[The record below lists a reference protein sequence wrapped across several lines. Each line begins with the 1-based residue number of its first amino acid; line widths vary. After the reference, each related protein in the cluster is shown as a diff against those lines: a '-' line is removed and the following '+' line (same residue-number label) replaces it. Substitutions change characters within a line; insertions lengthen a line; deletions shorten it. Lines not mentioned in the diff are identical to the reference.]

1 MPEKLGDAILELRT
15 DDRKLRRGLRT
26 AEGGANRLNAVFKTV
41 GATIVAAFSVRAIG
55 RFASEVIKAADAQ
68 IQAERQL
75 ATALEVTGQATAG
88 ALDGLKDF
96 ASNLQSI
103 TTVGDEAALE
113 MLQVATNMG
122 LTAEQSKLA
131 VKEAIGVSAA
141 FGIAETSAI
150 RYTAALQQG
159 DTTMLNRYIPTLRQV
174 EDDAERV
181 ALAHDILGGA
191 FQGAVTEAESGL
203 GPYRQLQNR
212 LGDLR
217 EVVGIQL
224 LESLQDVI
232 SELKTFAETEEA
244 EAAARRLGDAMATA
258 VENVVELTGAIRG
271 LLELGQPLADFL
283 SFGQIDPDPER
294 LRATAAVIERIERF
308 LTLDLPEETAIAGSI
323 RAMAD
328 ELDNAANAA
337 KTAENALGVL
347 VVRNEA
353 EFEIA
358 KLTSDQLSRMGEK
371 AKEAAGGFEDTGDAA
386 KELNDRLEELS
397 EEHEASLRAIEER
410 EQLEALFAETMQMV
424 TQEAQD
430 QIDSMREL
438 TEISEDFFAAIDND
452 VLSRQADFMRE
463 FFPEEVELRR
473 LADLEKTLDDI
484 IRLQGFEGV
493 EILTEEQ
500 VAAAR
505 ERLEELRREVGE
517 SFFDFG
523 SFIEDIGQNLSR
535 AIAQAIIS
543 GDVDSAIDAFSNALE
558 AAAAAALTE
567 AIASAFSGDFS
578 AALAGG
584 FTGVFLGILGAAIEA
599 FTDKDVGR
607 RLEGEVTIGLGGVT
621 TPPDFEEASRQTR
634 EAFQALDDAITQSM
648 AKLQETLRF
657 VIPETF
663 ENVVLDIQAQVRDG
677 QRRFRVNFLETNI
690 REDREVFEATFDTLA
705 EATGFALRE
714 FARALIEQ
722 GVEFDSAVAEFIQG
736 FGEGLELDEI
746 AFENFEKQLARVQ
759 ELADQAAM
767 SLDGVT
773 EVELALQRIGP
784 SAQALARELQGLGL
798 SAAETSRLVGGQIV
812 QSFQT
817 LRQQITGE
825 ELSVARRREIAEA
838 NAELF
843 NAELELQIARLEA
856 ERDALLAEAGLTQE
870 QIKLMNSGLAARSA
884 GLQAEASLEG
894 NVIDARSRFVQASAK
909 VFQGE
914 LGVMQGFTQ
923 AGVGIVRTGLEAVG
937 GFVDV
942 IGTIAPEIA
951 KQIQKVIDA
960 LRRIGMIRQG
970 DIRIPGVGGI
980 PAPTPIGRVGGGRGI
995 DDAARAAREE
1005 LDRLVRSL
1013 NELASETIRNID
1025 QLEGAV
1031 DSLKLFR
1038 DEITLV
1044 TQAPAQQLSTVRA
1057 RLLSAA
1063 TRFRAGD
1070 VSAAADIQRI
1080 GRQFAQLVG
1089 QTFSPLTA
1097 GFQSRQRFLE
1107 DLLNQTIRSGEQQ
1120 LATERDLLES
1130 LNDRQAD
1137 LLQQLVELGELTQEE
1152 IDEIRS
1158 RGEEQTGATR
1168 DVEER
1173 IQEMNRTINK
1183 LARAV
1188 EKLAQQ
1194 AARNAA

>member
-1 MPEKLGDAILELRT
+1 MPENLGDAILELRT

-41 GATIVAAFSVRAIG
+41 GATIAAAFSVRAIG

-258 VENVVELTGAIRG
+258 VENVVELTGAIRS

-294 LRATAAVIERIERF
+294 LRTTAAVIERIERF
-308 LTLDLPEETAIAGSI
+308 LTLDLPEETAIAGRVRDLADSI
-323 RAMAD
+323 EEAAEASRNAKGDFDLSGVLEDANDEIDRLMDEGLERIKREAPDAADAIEEAGEAIETFSDIVREAGQENLESFDDQLRRVRESLDPVERATNAYKVVINTLGDAVRLGKIEQEDFNRLVGLAED
-328 ELDNAANAA
+328 EL
-337 KTAENALGVL
+337 
-347 VVRNEA
+347 NE
-353 EFEIA
+353 
-358 KLTSDQLSRMGEK
+358 
-371 AKEAAGGFEDTGDAA
+371 AKEAARDF
-386 KELNDRLEELS
+386 S
-397 EEHEASLRAIEER
+397 EEIKNIP
-410 EQLEALFAETMQMV
+410 T
-424 TQEAQD
+424 
-430 QIDSMREL
+430 
-438 TEISEDFFAAIDND
+438 ISEDAFKDLPRGVAKDGKNAADELGRLFED
-452 VLSRQADFMRE
+452 VM
-463 FFPEEVELRR
+463 
-473 LADLEKTLDDI
+473 DDI
-484 IRLQGFEGV
+484 G
-493 EILTEEQ
+493 
-500 VAAAR
+500 
-505 ERLEELRREVGE
+505 
-517 SFFDFG
+517 
-523 SFIEDIGQNLSR
+523 R
-535 AIAQAIIS
+535 ALAQAIIS
-543 GDVDSAIDAFSNALE
+543 GDVDSAIDAFGRALE
-558 AAAAAALTE
+558 AAVADAMARGIAKALAGAALTTV
-567 AIASAFSGDFS
+567 AAASIVGVI
-578 AALAGG
+578 LARLFEVGP
-584 FTGVFLGILGAAIEA
+584 FE
-599 FTDKDVGR
+599 KDTGR
-607 RLEGEVTIGLGGVT
+607 RLTGDVTIGAGGVT
-621 TPPDFEEASRQTR
+621 TPPDFESASRETR
-634 EAFQALDDAITQSM
+634 AAFAALERAILESLAQ
-648 AKLQETLRF
+648 LQETLRF
-657 VIPETF
+657 EIPQGF
-663 ENVVLDIQAQVRDG
+663 DVVLQGIQAQVKDG
-677 QRRFRVNFLETNI
+677 VTRFNVIINRETGRLFDPLNDVLDDLEAST
-690 REDREVFEATFDTLA
+690 VSFES
-705 EATGFALRE
+705 EAAAAGFALQQFLTE
-714 FARALIEQ
+714 LIEQ
-722 GVEFDSAVAEFIQG
+722 GQEFDAAVTEAIQG
-736 FGEGLELDEI
+736 FGAGLDPTQ
-746 AFENFEKQLARVQ
+746 AGFENFADVLGRVQ

-784 SAQALARELQGLGL
+784 SAQALTRELTSLGL
-798 SAAETSRLVGGQIV
+798 SAAQTSRLVGGQIV
-812 QSFQT
+812 QSFQA

-825 ELSVARRREIAEA
+825 QLSVARRREIAQA

-884 GLQAEASLEG
+884 GLQAEARLEG

-923 AGVGIVRTGLEAVG
+923 AGAGIVRTGLEAVG

-951 KQIQKVIDA
+951 KQVQAIQKVIDA
-960 LRRIGMIRQG
+960 LRRIGTIRPG
-970 DIRIPGVGGI
+970 DIRIPGVGRI
-980 PAPTPIGRVGGGRGI
+980 PSPGPVGRPGDGI
-995 DDAARAAREE
+995 DRAPRAARAAREE
-1005 LDRLVRSL
+1005 LDRLIRSL
-1013 NELASETIRNID
+1013 DELASETIRSID
-1025 QLEGAV
+1025 ALEGAV
-1031 DSLKLFR
+1031 GGLEALR
-1038 DEITLV
+1038 DEITLA
-1044 TQAPAQQLSTVRA
+1044 TQAAPQQLGTVRA
-1057 RLLSAA
+1057 RLEAA
-1063 TRFRAGD
+1063 AARFRAGD
-1070 VSAAADIQRI
+1070 ISAAADVERL
-1080 GRQFAQLVG
+1080 GRQFAQLTG
-1089 QTFSPLTA
+1089 QQFSSLTA

-1107 DLLNQTIRSGEQQ
+1107 DLLNQTIRSGEDQ
-1120 LATERDLLES
+1120 LETERDLLES

-1137 LLQQLVELGELTQEE
+1137 LLEQLVALGVIAQDQV
-1152 IDEIRS
+1152 DETRS

-1168 DVEER
+1168 DVEDR
-1173 IQEMNRTINK
+1173 VKEMNRAMNK

-1188 EKLAQQ
+1188 EKLAREAARNQQ
-1194 AARNAA
+1194 AA